1 MSVTTTPRTIV
12 NAAYATN
19 AENRPEY
26 IATGETELLDV
37 VSRGMRK
44 LYALAASLN
53 PTYFGTTGDVAFAA
67 GGWTR
72 PEDAEAVFRIEDSDD
87 EEVLVVPFDD
97 RTLYGGDP
105 AAVYFLGRKFY
116 GAGNQGDPTSGTL
129 TFWYSRRPHGD
140 HLCDLRDD
148 GHIVSGQMANDT
160 INDGVTVDL
169 RFGTG
174 TPPVNGAAV
183 TGTLVGI
190 EQTRTSLVA
199 AARGGFTVQGRVTGL
214 SIATAYWVDISLKRV
229 TGGTAT
235 VTGVTCTT
243 FEV

>member
-1 MSVTTTPRTIV
+1 MAVTTTPRTIV

-129 TFWYSRRPHGD
+129 TFWYSRRPTTPA
-140 HLCDLRDD
+140 DL
-148 GHIVSGQMANDT
+148 DT
-160 INDGVTVDL
+160 VVDADW
-169 RFGTG
+169 
-174 TPPVNGAAV
+174 P
-183 TGTLVGI
+183 
-190 EQTRTSLVA
+190 EQFNMLLILYVVRYLE
-199 AARGGFTVQGRVTGL
+199 FKDGRVENLPALDGRITEWEAL
-214 SIATAYWVDISLKRV
+214 YATFLTNATANETRRFEAPRSLANP
-229 TGGTAT
+229 GLT
-235 VTGVTCTT
+235 VKS
-243 FEV
+243 